1 MAASSSL
8 PSSSPLSSSPLS
20 SSSSSSSLLSSLPSL
35 LYVDDQEE
43 NLRVF
48 KRVFKNDFNIF
59 TALSGEEG
67 LNIFEEHPEITL
79 LVSDQR
85 MPGMSGVD
93 FLNACKHLNPRP
105 IRIIITGYAD
115 LESTINA
122 INEAEIYRFIPK
134 PWEPLDLK
142 QTLLE
147 AQKKYELIH
156 ELEIKNKHLESLDKL
171 KNNFMMLVNH
181 ELKTPL
187 TVQKSYL
194 ELLGDEIKDKD
205 THLLLEKSLSGTEKM
220 EDLVEEILFFLE
232 LQKRIDFSNTKT
244 FSLKEIHPDL
254 FDSKIKI
261 ETNQKLFLEAFK
273 RLHENAQNHK
283 KENSPIKVFLD
294 QNPSADQNIN
304 QGADQNVVQ
313 GIVQNDLVIENQ
325 LDSSS
330 NPPDIDLI
338 LKPFELHEEAF
349 NHKKGLGLGL
359 SIASLIL
366 NKLGFSVSLN
376 ASEKFEVRIS
386 LKDHIKS

>member
-1 MAASSSL
+1 MSKA
-8 PSSSPLSSSPLS
+8 
-20 SSSSSSSLLSSLPSL
+20 SL

-43 NLRVF
+43 NLRAF
-48 KRVFKNDFNIF
+48 KRVFKKDFEIF

-67 LNIFEEHPEITL
+67 LDIFEKHPEISL

-147 AQKKYELIH
+147 AQKKYELVN
-156 ELEIKNKHLESLDKL
+156 ELEIKNKHLESLDRL

-187 TVQKSYL
+187 TIQKSYL
-194 ELLGDEIKDKD
+194 ELLKEEVKDEI
-205 THLLLEKSLSGTEKM
+205 THQLLTKSLGGTEKM
-220 EDLVEEILFFLE
+220 ENMVEEIMFFLE
-232 LQKRIDFSNTKT
+232 LQKRDNFDNNDN
-244 FSLKEIHPDL
+244 FSLKDIHSDL
-254 FDSKIKI
+254 DHLKVTTDK
-261 ETNQKLFLEAFK
+261 KLFKEAFD
-273 RLHENAQNHK
+273 RLLENAESHK
-283 KENSPIKVFLD
+283 KENTPIKIFLNKD
-294 QNPSADQNIN
+294 QLI
-304 QGADQNVVQ
+304 
-313 GIVQNDLVIENQ
+313 IENE
-325 LDSSS
+325 LESST
-330 NPPDIDLI
+330 PPDIDLI

-349 NHKKGLGLGL
+349 NHNKGLGLGL

-366 NKLGFSVSLN
+366 NKLGFSISMN
-376 ASEKFEVRIS
+376 ASKKFEVRIN
-386 LKDHIKS
+386 LENHKG

>member
-1 MAASSSL
+1 MSV
-8 PSSSPLSSSPLS
+8 
-20 SSSSSSSLLSSLPSL
+20 SL

-43 NLRVF
+43 NLRAF
-48 KRVFKNDFNIF
+48 KRVFKKDFNIF
-59 TALSGEEG
+59 TAISGEEG
-67 LNIFEEHPEITL
+67 LDIFEKHPEITL

-147 AQKKYELIH
+147 AQKKYELVN
-156 ELEIKNKHLESLDKL
+156 ELEIKNKHLESLDRL

-187 TVQKSYL
+187 TIQKSYL
-194 ELLGDEIKDKD
+194 ELLKEEMKDEVS
-205 THLLLEKSLSGTEKM
+205 HQLLTKSLGGTEKM
-220 EDLVEEILFFLE
+220 ETMVEEILFFLE
-232 LQKRIDFSNTKT
+232 LQKKEDFSEKES
-244 FSLKEIHPDL
+244 FSLNELNKDLEQLKIVTDKKLFKEAFNRLYENAESHKKDNSQIEIHL
-254 FDSKIKI
+254 KNNELII
-261 ETNQKLFLEAFK
+261 ANELE
-273 RLHENAQNHK
+273 
-283 KENSPIKVFLD
+283 
-294 QNPSADQNIN
+294 
-304 QGADQNVVQ
+304 
-313 GIVQNDLVIENQ
+313 
-325 LDSSS
+325 SST
-330 NPPDIDLI
+330 PPDVDLI

-349 NHKKGLGLGL
+349 NHNKGLGLGL

-366 NKLGFSVSLN
+366 NKLGFSVSLT
-376 ASEKFEVRIS
+376 AKKKFEVRIN
-386 LKDHIKS
+386 LEQHMN

>member
-1 MAASSSL
+1 MSA
-8 PSSSPLSSSPLS
+8 
-20 SSSSSSSLLSSLPSL
+20 SL

-43 NLRVF
+43 NLRAF
-48 KRVFKNDFNIF
+48 KRVFKKDFNIF
-59 TALSGEEG
+59 TAISGEEG
-67 LNIFEEHPEITL
+67 LDVFEKHPEITL

-93 FLNACKHLNPRP
+93 FLNACKQLNSKP

-147 AQKKYELIH
+147 AQKKYELVN

-187 TVQKSYL
+187 TIQKSYL
-194 ELLGDEIKDKD
+194 ELLKDEVKDEE
-205 THLLLEKSLSGTEKM
+205 TLSLLKKSLSGTEKM
-220 EDLVEEILFFLE
+220 EDMVEEILFFLD
-232 LQKRIDFSNTKT
+232 LQKRSDFDKKENL
-244 FSLKEIHPDL
+244 SLKDIHENLKDE
-254 FDSKIKI
+254 KIK
-261 ETNQKLFLEAFK
+261 TDKSLFKEAFK
-273 RLHENAQNHK
+273 RLYENAESHK
-283 KENSPIKVFLD
+283 KKDSL
-294 QNPSADQNIN
+294 
-304 QGADQNVVQ
+304 VQ
-313 GIVQNDLVIENQ
+313 VRIDKSELVIENE
-325 LDSSS
+325 LDSS
-330 NPPDIDLI
+330 NPPDLDLI

-349 NHKKGLGLGL
+349 NHNKGLGLGL

-366 NKLGFSVSLN
+366 NKLGFSVSLS
-376 ASEKFEVRIS
+376 AGKKFEVRINLENHLTS
-386 LKDHIKS
+386 

>member
-1 MAASSSL
+1 MAA
-8 PSSSPLSSSPLS
+8 
-20 SSSSSSSLLSSLPSL
+20 SL

-43 NLRVF
+43 NLRAF
-48 KRVFKNDFNIF
+48 KRVFKRDFNIF
-59 TALSGEEG
+59 TAISGEEG
-67 LNIFEEHPEITL
+67 LDVFEKHPEITL

-93 FLNACKHLNPRP
+93 FLNACKHLNPKP

-147 AQKKYELIH
+147 AQKKYELVN
-156 ELEIKNKHLESLDKL
+156 ELEIKNKHLESLDRL

-194 ELLGDEIKDKD
+194 ELLNEEVKDEEAK
-205 THLLLEKSLSGTEKM
+205 LLLAKSLGGTEKM
-220 EDLVEEILFFLE
+220 EKMVEEIMFFLE
-232 LQKRIDFSNTKT
+232 LQKRTDFSEKQPLN
-244 FSLKEIHPDL
+244 LKEIHEDL
-254 FDSKIKI
+254 SDSKIK
-261 ETNQKLFLEAFK
+261 TDKKLFLEAFN
-273 RLHENAQNHK
+273 RLYENALNHK
-283 KENSPIKVFLD
+283 KKDTKVKISLENKELI
-294 QNPSADQNIN
+294 IE
-304 QGADQNVVQ
+304 
-313 GIVQNDLVIENQ
+313 NDL
-325 LDSSS
+325 SSDK
-330 NPPDIDLI
+330 PPDLDLI

-349 NHKKGLGLGL
+349 NHNKGLGLGL

-366 NKLGFSVSLN
+366 NKLGFSVALN
-376 ASEKFEVRIS
+376 ASEKFEVRIN
-386 LKDHIKS
+386 LKDHLES